1 MNKPTVH
8 LICNAHLDPVWQ
20 WRWEEGASEALATF
34 RTAVRL
40 LGEHQGL
47 IFNHNEAVLYQWV
60 ERLDPPLFRKI
71 QDLAARGRWVV
82 SGGWFL
88 QPDLNLPGTESL
100 VRQIAEGRRY
110 FRERFRSRPRVAY
123 NFDSFGHSGGL
134 PQLLRRAGY
143 EMYIHMRPQEA
154 ELRLPADLYRWQG
167 VDGTEILTY
176 RISVGL
182 YHTER
187 DNIRRRLEEG
197 VDLALRLGRDV
208 PVFWGLGDHGGGATR
223 EDLKVIDAFIAKE
236 QRVRVVHSTPDKLY
250 AAIKDAAAAAPV
262 VVGDLQRV
270 FTGCYTSL
278 SRVKRRAQKSLGR
291 LVQAEALAAWAWWR
305 KNEDFPEAD
314 LRAAWRDH
322 LFNDFHDV
330 ITGSCTEPAEQD
342 ALDIYGRASEAA
354 RRVRLAAAAALNRGD
369 KESPSL
375 PVTVLNMN
383 TALTRVPVEV
393 ESMVDYRP
401 FWSGDWHLK
410 LMRMNG
416 SEVSC
421 QEEQPESLLPFNGWR
436 RKISFLDDIPGVGV
450 SRFHLLAVSGPK
462 QGGSAKPG
470 LKFKYDRRRG
480 LVGSLKTA
488 AGDECLAGPLF
499 EPLVIEDGAD
509 SWGTGRGSYRDVAG
523 RFRLKGVPK
532 TTAKGPVRTV
542 VQSVLVHKQ
551 SRVTMDVYAYQGW
564 PVLEVRLRIL
574 WNEER
579 KRLKLRIPT
588 VFAAG
593 ELLCEVPAGAIARP
607 ADGEEHVHGRWC
619 FLQGRLA
626 GRPAAFGVASN
637 GLHGLDFAK
646 GELRLSV
653 LRSAAYC
660 HERGF
665 KLGDAPSPKFA
676 DLGAHDVRL
685 LVTAGDP
692 EGVRRMMPGLADHL
706 AAPPIAYSH
715 LPFGADSAGVEE
727 FLAVRPS
734 NIRLLACKKA
744 WEGEALVLRFQ
755 EACGIETA
763 AEIDLRAPKAEMRFA
778 FKPFEIKTV
787 RVEKISGNWREVA
800 LIEET

>member
-8 LICNAHLDPVWQ
+8 LICSAHLDPVWQ

-40 LGEHQGL
+40 LREHPGL

-60 ERLDPPLFRKI
+60 EKLDPSLFRKI
-71 QDLAARGRWVV
+71 QDLTARGRWVV

-110 FRERFRSRPRVAY
+110 FRERFRAHPRVAY

-134 PQLLRRAGY
+134 PQLLREAGY
-143 EMYIHMRPQEA
+143 EMYIHMRPQPD
-154 ELRLPADLYRWQG
+154 ELALPADLYRWQG
-167 VDGTEILTY
+167 VDGSEILTY

-197 VDLALRLGRDV
+197 TGLALKLGRDV
-208 PVFWGLGDHGGGATR
+208 PIFWGLGNHGGGATR
-223 EDLKVIDAFIAKE
+223 EDLKIIDDFIARE
-236 QRVRVVHSTPDKLY
+236 QRVRVIHSTPDKLY
-250 AAIKDAAAAAPV
+250 AALKDFAAAAPV

-270 FTGCYTSL
+270 FTGCYTLL
-278 SRVKRRAQKSLGR
+278 SRVKRRAVKSLGR
-291 LVQAEALAAWAWWR
+291 LVQAEALAAWAWLR
-305 KNEDFPEAD
+305 KNESFPEAE

-342 ALDIYGRASEAA
+342 ALDIYGRAAEAA

-375 PVTVLNMN
+375 PVTLLNTN
-383 TALTRVPVEV
+383 AALTRVPVEV

-401 FWSGDWHLK
+401 FWSGEWHLK
-410 LMRMNG
+410 LMRMDG
-416 SEVSC
+416 GEVPC

-436 RKISFLDDIPGVGV
+436 RKVSFLDELPGAGV
-450 SRFHLLAVSGPK
+450 SRYHLLAVSGPR
-462 QGGSAKPG
+462 QERSAKPG

-499 EPLVIEDGAD
+499 EPLVINDPAD
-509 SWGTGRGSYRDVAG
+509 SWGTGRTSYREVAG
-523 RFRLKGVPK
+523 RFKLKGLPK
-532 TTAKGPVRTV
+532 TSAKGPVRTI
-542 VQSVLVHKQ
+542 VQSVLVHKR
-551 SRVTMDVYAYQGW
+551 SRLTVDICSWQGW

-574 WNEER
+574 WNEEQ
-579 KRLKLRIPT
+579 KRLKLRVPT
-588 VFAAG
+588 VFKAG
-593 ELLCEVPAGAIARP
+593 DLFCEVPAGAILRP

-619 FLQGRLA
+619 LLQGTVGGRRA
-626 GRPAAFGVASN
+626 GLGVASS
-637 GLHGLDFAK
+637 GQHGLDFAG

-665 KLGDAPSPKFA
+665 KLGDSPSPKYA

-692 EGVRRMMPGLADHL
+692 EDLRRMMPGLADHL
-706 AAPPIAYSH
+706 AAPPVAYAH
-715 LPFGADSAGVEE
+715 LPFGEGSAGVEE
-727 FLAVRPS
+727 FLSVRPL

-744 WEGEALVLRFQ
+744 WEGEALILRLQ

-763 AEIDLRAPKAEMRFA
+763 AEIDLREPKAEMRFA
-778 FKPFEIKTV
+778 FKPFEVKTI
-787 RVEKISGNWREVA
+787 RVEKLSGHWREVG